1 VLTGDAVGDGAIEGD
16 GDGTADAEGNAET
29 DGEGSSRPAA
39 AIGAD
44 EC

>member
-39 AIGAD
+39 AIGED